1 MKITS
6 LKFNTRIAKSSSRPS
21 VEVGDPIPPSE
32 DAEGEDPTPGAVSP
46 GVNGYHASNI
56 ADPKAASHLDETP
69 DPRPEFSPPRTR
81 PSPPLHLPP
90 REEQGWKRTFASLR
104 NRDFLYFW
112 LGMIVMMGGMQMQML
127 ARGYLVYDI
136 TGSASRL
143 GIVAAASAFPM
154 LALALFGGAIA
165 DRVERKKLIQ
175 IGQFIVGALALLVGI
190 LIATG
195 RIEWYYLLTVAVI
208 QGAVWA
214 LTMPARQALIPQIV
228 GPEKITNAMALNSA
242 GMSAMTLLAPAV
254 AGGLYALAG
263 PEYVYFVIATMSL
276 VAMGLTTR
284 IETPEQS
291 GNAKKRPLLNEI
303 GEGLTY
309 IRGNSLVLVLLVVGL
324 ATTLMHAPF
333 MSLLPVFVVDVY
345 HRGPDSMGLL
355 VAIMGA
361 GALVGS
367 LAVAA
372 MGAWR
377 RGILLLVGAFSTGI
391 ALALVA
397 AIPFYAAAAAIM
409 LLMGLGDAGRRTINM
424 GLMMEVSDDRY
435 RGRVMSV
442 FMMNFGLMPLSV
454 LPAGLAADVFG
465 ERTVMAVLGIG
476 LIAIAAWILVT
487 QKRLRELD

>member
-1 MKITS
+1 
-6 LKFNTRIAKSSSRPS
+6 
-21 VEVGDPIPPSE
+21 
-32 DAEGEDPTPGAVSP
+32 
-46 GVNGYHASNI
+46 
-56 ADPKAASHLDETP
+56 
-69 DPRPEFSPPRTR
+69 
-81 PSPPLHLPP
+81 
-90 REEQGWKRTFASLR
+90 
-104 NRDFLYFW
+104 
-112 LGMIVMMGGMQMQML
+112 MGGMQMQML

-136 TGSASRL
+136 TGSASLL
-143 GIVAAASAFPM
+143 GIVAAGSAFPM
-154 LALALFGGAIA
+154 LALSLFGGAIA

-175 IGQFIVGALALLVGI
+175 IGHLIIGALVLLVGVS
-190 LIATG
+190 IATDF
-195 RIEWYYLLTVAVI
+195 IEWYHLLAASVI

-242 GMSAMTLLAPAV
+242 GMSAMTLVAPAI

-263 PEYVYFVIATMSL
+263 PENVYFVIAGMSL
-276 VAMGLTTR
+276 VAMGLTTP
-284 IETPEQS
+284 IKTPEHNS
-291 GNAKKRPLLNEI
+291 TTRKSPLLNEI

-309 IRGNSLVLVLLVVGL
+309 IRGNSLVLVLLLVGL

-355 VAIMGA
+355 VAVMGA

-372 MGAWR
+372 MGPWR
-377 RGILLLVGAFSTGI
+377 RGILLIVGAFSTGI
-391 ALALVA
+391 ALTLVA
-397 AIPFYAAAAAIM
+397 AIPLYAAAAVIM

-442 FMMNFGLMPLSV
+442 FMMNFGLMPLGV
-454 LPAGLAADVFG
+454 LPAGLAADIIG
-465 ERTVMAVLGIG
+465 ERAVMAVLGVA
-476 LIAIAAWILVT
+476 LIAFAACILVT

>member
-1 MKITS
+1 
-6 LKFNTRIAKSSSRPS
+6 
-21 VEVGDPIPPSE
+21 
-32 DAEGEDPTPGAVSP
+32 
-46 GVNGYHASNI
+46 
-56 ADPKAASHLDETP
+56 
-69 DPRPEFSPPRTR
+69 
-81 PSPPLHLPP
+81 
-90 REEQGWKRTFASLR
+90 
-104 NRDFLYFW
+104 
-112 LGMIVMMGGMQMQML
+112 MGGMQMQML

-136 TGSASRL
+136 TGSASLL
-143 GIVAAASAFPM
+143 GIVAAGSAFPM

-165 DRVERKKLIQ
+165 DRVEKKKLIQ
-175 IGQFIVGALALLVGI
+175 IGQLIVGALVLLVGVS
-190 LIATG
+190 IAVDW
-195 RIEWYYLLTVAVI
+195 IQWYHLLAASVI

-242 GMSAMTLLAPAV
+242 GMSVMTLAAPAV

-263 PEYVYFVIATMSL
+263 PETVYFVITAL
-276 VAMGLTTR
+276 CLAAMGVTAL
-284 IETPEQS
+284 IKTPEQNS
-291 GNAKKRPLLNEI
+291 ATLKRPLLNEI

-309 IRGNSLVLVLLVVGL
+309 IRGNSLVLVLLLVGL

-355 VAIMGA
+355 VAVMGA

-372 MGAWR
+372 MGPWR
-377 RGILLLVGAFSTGI
+377 RGILLIVGAFSTGI
-391 ALALVA
+391 ALTLVA
-397 AIPFYAAAAAIM
+397 AIPLYAAAAVIM

-442 FMMNFGLMPLSV
+442 FMMNFGLMPLGV
-454 LPAGLAADVFG
+454 LPAGLATDIIG
-465 ERTVMAVLGIG
+465 ERAVMAVLGVA
-476 LIAIAAWILVT
+476 LIAFAACILVT

>member
-1 MKITS
+1 
-6 LKFNTRIAKSSSRPS
+6 
-21 VEVGDPIPPSE
+21 
-32 DAEGEDPTPGAVSP
+32 
-46 GVNGYHASNI
+46 
-56 ADPKAASHLDETP
+56 
-69 DPRPEFSPPRTR
+69 
-81 PSPPLHLPP
+81 
-90 REEQGWKRTFASLR
+90 
-104 NRDFLYFW
+104 
-112 LGMIVMMGGMQMQML
+112 MQML

-195 RIEWYYLLTVAVI
+195 RIEWYYLLAVAVI

-242 GMSAMTLLAPAV
+242 GMSAMTLAAPAI

-263 PEYVYFVIATMSL
+263 PEHVYFVIAAMSL
-276 VAMGLTTR
+276 VAMALTTL
-284 IETPEQS
+284 IKTPEQS
-291 GNAKKRPLLNEI
+291 GAPRKRPLFNEI
-303 GEGLTY
+303 GDGLTY

-361 GALVGS
+361 GALIGS
-367 LAVAA
+367 LVVAA

-377 RGILLLVGAFSTGI
+377 RGMLLMFGALSTGI

-397 AIPFYAAAAAIM
+397 AMPFYAAAAVIM

-442 FMMNFGLMPLSV
+442 FMMNFGLTPLGV
-454 LPAGLAADVFG
+454 LPAGLAADFFG
-465 ERTVMAVLGIG
+465 ERAVMAVLGVG
-476 LIAIAAWILVT
+476 LIAFAAWILVT

>member
-1 MKITS
+1 
-6 LKFNTRIAKSSSRPS
+6 
-21 VEVGDPIPPSE
+21 
-32 DAEGEDPTPGAVSP
+32 
-46 GVNGYHASNI
+46 
-56 ADPKAASHLDETP
+56 
-69 DPRPEFSPPRTR
+69 
-81 PSPPLHLPP
+81 
-90 REEQGWKRTFASLR
+90 
-104 NRDFLYFW
+104 
-112 LGMIVMMGGMQMQML
+112 MMGGMQMQML

-136 TGSASRL
+136 TGSASLL
-143 GIVAAASAFPM
+143 GIVAAGSAFPM
-154 LALALFGGAIA
+154 LALSLFGGAIA

-175 IGQFIVGALALLVGI
+175 IGHLIIGALVLLVGVA
-190 LIATG
+190 IATDF
-195 RIEWYYLLTVAVI
+195 IEWYHLLAASVI

-242 GMSAMTLLAPAV
+242 GMSAMTLVAPAI

-263 PEYVYFVIATMSL
+263 PENVYFVIAGMSL
-276 VAMGLTTR
+276 VAMGLTTP
-284 IETPEQS
+284 IKTPEHNS
-291 GNAKKRPLLNEI
+291 TTRKSPLLNEI

-309 IRGNSLVLVLLVVGL
+309 IRGNSLVLVLLLVGL

-355 VAIMGA
+355 VAVMGA

-372 MGAWR
+372 MGPWR
-377 RGILLLVGAFSTGI
+377 RGILLIVGAFSTGI
-391 ALALVA
+391 ALTLVA
-397 AIPFYAAAAAIM
+397 AIPLYAAAAVIM

-442 FMMNFGLMPLSV
+442 FMMNFGLMPLGV
-454 LPAGLAADVFG
+454 LPAGLATDIIG
-465 ERTVMAVLGIG
+465 ERAVMAVLGVA
-476 LIAIAAWILVT
+476 LIAFAACILVT

>member
-1 MKITS
+1 
-6 LKFNTRIAKSSSRPS
+6 
-21 VEVGDPIPPSE
+21 
-32 DAEGEDPTPGAVSP
+32 
-46 GVNGYHASNI
+46 
-56 ADPKAASHLDETP
+56 
-69 DPRPEFSPPRTR
+69 
-81 PSPPLHLPP
+81 
-90 REEQGWKRTFASLR
+90 
-104 NRDFLYFW
+104 
-112 LGMIVMMGGMQMQML
+112 MGGMQMQML

-136 TGSASRL
+136 TGSASLL
-143 GIVAAASAFPM
+143 GIVAAGSAFPM

-165 DRVERKKLIQ
+165 DRVEKKKLIQ
-175 IGQFIVGALALLVGI
+175 IGQLIVGALVLLVGVS
-190 LIATG
+190 IAVDW
-195 RIEWYYLLTVAVI
+195 IQWYHLLAASVI

-242 GMSAMTLLAPAV
+242 GMSVMTLAAPAV

-263 PEYVYFVIATMSL
+263 PETVYFVITAL
-276 VAMGLTTR
+276 CLAAMGVTAL
-284 IETPEQS
+284 IKTPEQNS
-291 GNAKKRPLLNEI
+291 ATLKRPLLNEI

-309 IRGNSLVLVLLVVGL
+309 IRGNSLVLVLLLVGL

-355 VAIMGA
+355 VAVMGA

-372 MGAWR
+372 MGPWR
-377 RGILLLVGAFSTGI
+377 RGILLIVGAFSTGI
-391 ALALVA
+391 ALTLVA
-397 AIPFYAAAAAIM
+397 AIPLYAAAAVIM

-442 FMMNFGLMPLSV
+442 FMMNFGLMPLGV
-454 LPAGLAADVFG
+454 LPAGLATDIVG
-465 ERTVMAVLGIG
+465 ERAVMAVLGVA
-476 LIAIAAWILVT
+476 LIAFAACILVT

>member
-1 MKITS
+1 
-6 LKFNTRIAKSSSRPS
+6 
-21 VEVGDPIPPSE
+21 
-32 DAEGEDPTPGAVSP
+32 
-46 GVNGYHASNI
+46 
-56 ADPKAASHLDETP
+56 
-69 DPRPEFSPPRTR
+69 
-81 PSPPLHLPP
+81 
-90 REEQGWKRTFASLR
+90 
-104 NRDFLYFW
+104 
-112 LGMIVMMGGMQMQML
+112 MGGMQMQML

-136 TGSASRL
+136 TGSASLL
-143 GIVAAASAFPM
+143 GIVAAGSAFPM

-175 IGQFIVGALALLVGI
+175 IGHLIVGALVLLVGYP
-190 LIATG
+190 L
-195 RIEWYYLLTVAVI
+195 RLDFIEWYHLLAASVI

-242 GMSAMTLLAPAV
+242 GMSAMTLVAPAV

-263 PEYVYFVIATMSL
+263 PENVYFVIATMSL
-276 VAMGLTTR
+276 VAMGLTTP
-284 IETPEQS
+284 IKTPEHNS
-291 GNAKKRPLLNEI
+291 TTRKSPLLNEI

-309 IRGNSLVLVLLVVGL
+309 IRGNSLVLVLLLVGL

-355 VAIMGA
+355 VAVMGA

-372 MGAWR
+372 MGPWR
-377 RGILLLVGAFSTGI
+377 RGILLIVGAFSTGI
-391 ALALVA
+391 ALTLVA
-397 AIPFYAAAAAIM
+397 AIPLYAAAAVIM

-442 FMMNFGLMPLSV
+442 FMMNFGLMPLGV
-454 LPAGLAADVFG
+454 LPAGLATDIIG
-465 ERTVMAVLGIG
+465 ERAVMAVLGVA
-476 LIAIAAWILVT
+476 LIAFAACILVT

>member
-1 MKITS
+1 
-6 LKFNTRIAKSSSRPS
+6 
-21 VEVGDPIPPSE
+21 
-32 DAEGEDPTPGAVSP
+32 
-46 GVNGYHASNI
+46 
-56 ADPKAASHLDETP
+56 
-69 DPRPEFSPPRTR
+69 
-81 PSPPLHLPP
+81 
-90 REEQGWKRTFASLR
+90 
-104 NRDFLYFW
+104 
-112 LGMIVMMGGMQMQML
+112 MMGGMQMQML

-136 TGSASRL
+136 TGSASLL
-143 GIVAAASAFPM
+143 GIVAAGSAFPM
-154 LALALFGGAIA
+154 LALSLFGGAIA

-175 IGQFIVGALALLVGI
+175 IGHLIIGALVLLVGVA
-190 LIATG
+190 IATDF
-195 RIEWYYLLTVAVI
+195 IEWYHLLAASVI

-242 GMSAMTLLAPAV
+242 GMSAMTLVAPAI

-263 PEYVYFVIATMSL
+263 PENVYFVIAGMSL
-276 VAMGLTTR
+276 VAMGLTTP
-284 IETPEQS
+284 IKTPEHNS
-291 GNAKKRPLLNEI
+291 TTRKSPLLNEI

-309 IRGNSLVLVLLVVGL
+309 IRGNSLVLVLLLVGL

-355 VAIMGA
+355 VAVMGA

-372 MGAWR
+372 MGPWR
-377 RGILLLVGAFSTGI
+377 RGILLIVGAFSTGI
-391 ALALVA
+391 ALTLVA
-397 AIPFYAAAAAIM
+397 AIPLYAAAAVIM

-442 FMMNFGLMPLSV
+442 FMMNFGLMPLGV
-454 LPAGLAADVFG
+454 LPAGLATDIIG
-465 ERTVMAVLGIG
+465 ERAVLAVLGVA
-476 LIAIAAWILVT
+476 LIAFAACILVT

>member
-1 MKITS
+1 
-6 LKFNTRIAKSSSRPS
+6 
-21 VEVGDPIPPSE
+21 
-32 DAEGEDPTPGAVSP
+32 
-46 GVNGYHASNI
+46 
-56 ADPKAASHLDETP
+56 
-69 DPRPEFSPPRTR
+69 
-81 PSPPLHLPP
+81 
-90 REEQGWKRTFASLR
+90 
-104 NRDFLYFW
+104 
-112 LGMIVMMGGMQMQML
+112 MGGMQMQML

-136 TGSASRL
+136 TGSASLL
-143 GIVAAASAFPM
+143 GIVAAGSAFPM

-165 DRVERKKLIQ
+165 DRVEKKKLIQ
-175 IGQFIVGALALLVGI
+175 IGQLIVGALVLLVGVS
-190 LIATG
+190 IAVDW
-195 RIEWYYLLTVAVI
+195 IQWYHLLAASVI

-242 GMSAMTLLAPAV
+242 GMSAMTLVAPAI

-263 PEYVYFVIATMSL
+263 PENVYFVIAGMSL
-276 VAMGLTTR
+276 VAMGLTTP
-284 IETPEQS
+284 IKTPEHNS
-291 GNAKKRPLLNEI
+291 TTRKSPLLNEI

-309 IRGNSLVLVLLVVGL
+309 IRGNSLVLVLLLVGL

-355 VAIMGA
+355 VAVMGA

-372 MGAWR
+372 MGPWR
-377 RGILLLVGAFSTGI
+377 RGILLIVGAFSTGI
-391 ALALVA
+391 ALTLVA
-397 AIPFYAAAAAIM
+397 AIPLYAAAAVIM

-442 FMMNFGLMPLSV
+442 FMMNFGLMPLGV
-454 LPAGLAADVFG
+454 LPAGLATDIIG
-465 ERTVMAVLGIG
+465 ERAVMAVLGVA
-476 LIAIAAWILVT
+476 LIAFAACILVT

>member
-1 MKITS
+1 
-6 LKFNTRIAKSSSRPS
+6 
-21 VEVGDPIPPSE
+21 
-32 DAEGEDPTPGAVSP
+32 
-46 GVNGYHASNI
+46 
-56 ADPKAASHLDETP
+56 
-69 DPRPEFSPPRTR
+69 
-81 PSPPLHLPP
+81 
-90 REEQGWKRTFASLR
+90 
-104 NRDFLYFW
+104 
-112 LGMIVMMGGMQMQML
+112 MQML

-284 IETPEQS
+284 IEPPEQS
-291 GNAKKRPLLNEI
+291 GSAKKRPLLNEI

-309 IRGNSLVLVLLVVGL
+309 IRGNSLVLVLLLVGL
-324 ATTLMHAPF
+324 ATTMLHAPF

-442 FMMNFGLMPLSV
+442 FMMNFGLMPLERAARWTGRRRFRRTNSNGGAGNWADSDRGMDTRDPKEV
-454 LPAGLAADVFG
+454 AGVGLAAPPFNSSFPRRRESSDQRNSTNLVPSLLYCQVRN
-465 ERTVMAVLGIG
+465 ERKFIPRTPHVINTEFQARSLLRVC
-476 LIAIAAWILVT
+476 
-487 QKRLRELD
+487 RLQLPGTGFDLSNGVGYQYRVQP